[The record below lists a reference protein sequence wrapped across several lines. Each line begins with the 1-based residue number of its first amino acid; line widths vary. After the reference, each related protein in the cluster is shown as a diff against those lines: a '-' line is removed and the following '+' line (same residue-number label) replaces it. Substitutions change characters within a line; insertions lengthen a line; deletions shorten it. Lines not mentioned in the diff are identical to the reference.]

1 MMLRGLF
8 GSTARQSKPVPG
20 DASVPTMTPAAPQAP
35 QGQAGA
41 PRSYLGG
48 LIKYQR
54 PAGQTDAQRMALI
67 GATMRDVGSALG
79 GGSSNNVQ
87 TVSDAFR
94 KELEAAERTEKLKL
108 LAEPIIRDNPQA
120 RLLFEADPDGFLSI
134 LQEQLKPYTMTGG
147 QVRRGGIGQAPVS
160 QSKVEQFGDVYANVD
175 PMSGRVTYSDPRPQT
190 YSERETARSNRA
202 DEALGQGRLG
212 VSQAQLALEREK
224 HKARQA
230 AGGYGTPGVGGVIG
244 PELDPGEWDIV
255 Q

>member
-1 MMLRGLF
+1 MMNNLRGIF
-8 GSTARQSKPVPG
+8 GSVGRALMGRQEQEPATPQTGGYRGMGPG
-20 DASVPTMTPAAPQAP
+20 MDGAPLDAAPRRAAMAG
-35 QGQAGA
+35 GQATGQGRF
-41 PRSYLGG
+41 PMGQFLLGG
-48 LIKYQR
+48 YEAVDRRRQYEAAQAK
-54 PAGQTDAQRMALI
+54 AQRMEQLR
-67 GATMRDVGSALG
+67 TM
-79 GGSSNNVQ
+79 
-87 TVSDAFR
+87 
-94 KELEAAERTEKLKL
+94 
-108 LAEPIIRDNPQA
+108 AEPLFAQNPSA
-120 RLLFEADPDGFLSI
+120 RVLFEADPERFASLLEES
-134 LQEQLKPYTMTGG
+134 LKPYTMTGG
-147 QVRRGGIGQAPVS
+147 QVRRGGFGAPVS

-244 PELDPGEWDIV
+244 PELDPSEWDIV

>member
-1 MMLRGLF
+1 MMNNLRGIF
-8 GSTARQSKPVPG
+8 GSVGRALMGRQEQEPV
-20 DASVPTMTPAAPQAP
+20 APQTGGYRGMGP
-35 QGQAGA
+35 GMDGA
-41 PRSYLGG
+41 PLPTPKAASMVSRPTTGQGRFPMGQFLLGG
-48 LIKYQR
+48 YEAVDRRRQY
-54 PAGQTDAQRMALI
+54 
-67 GATMRDVGSALG
+67 
-79 GGSSNNVQ
+79 
-87 TVSDAFR
+87 
-94 KELEAAERTEKLKL
+94 EAAQAKAERMEQLRTM
-108 LAEPIIRDNPQA
+108 AEPLFAQNPSA
-120 RLLFEADPDGFLSI
+120 RVLFEADPERFASLLEES
-134 LQEQLKPYTMTGG
+134 LKPYTMSGG
-147 QVRRGGIGQAPVS
+147 QVRRGGFGAPVS
-160 QSKVEQFGDVYANVD
+160 QAKTEQFGDVYANVD